1 MSQPQE
7 CVAFSFI
14 FCMSAEKFRNTQSGS
29 IGKNV
34 GADEL
39 EPERQRSARGE
50 PRGPLAP
57 PTINKRGRTIISARV
72 QHRGDVRYAVLS
84 GADRGWDRDRAEPQL
99 SPGNNQLQ
107 RPVAFGLC
115 LPGEWAG
122 VGRQRRPQV
131 AGHLHRRRQLARAE
145 SVVIPLPHTLIAAQT
160 SPLGLRLSHTTAGER
175 AEPSRAELKRRAACS
190 GYVFLDILHR

>member
-14 FCMSAEKFRNTQSGS
+14 FCTSAEKFRNTQSGS

-39 EPERQRSARGE
+39 EPERQRSAGGE

-84 GADRGWDRDRAEPQL
+84 GAGRGWDRDRAEPQL

-122 VGRQRRPQV
+122 VRRQRRPQV

-145 SVVIPLPHTLIAAQT
+145 SVVIPLPHTPSESRHHRSACGFLTQ
-160 SPLGLRLSHTTAGER
+160 RLER
-175 AEPSRAELKRRAACS
+175 VEPSRAEAMRRLFRLC
-190 GYVFLDILHR
+190 FLRHTA